1 MTQVETVH
9 LVFKTH
15 LDLGFTDLAANVLR
29 RYIDDFIPGA
39 LKLART
45 MREAGGEEQFG
56 EPRFVWTTGSWLIH
70 TYLEKASPSARREM
84 EAAILAGDILWHAL
98 PFTLHS
104 EVMDADLFRFGLSI
118 AQKLDDRFGHKTI
131 AAKMTDVPG
140 HTRGIVPLLAEAG
153 VTFLH
158 IGVNEAS
165 TVPDVPPLFVWRDE
179 ATRSEIIV
187 NYHGNYGAITTAP
200 GLSHALALTL
210 TGDNLGPPTVESVGA
225 KYAALRE
232 QFPGATVSASSLD
245 AFARELEA
253 IKATLPVVTD
263 EIGDTWIHGV
273 GSDPVKVARFRELS
287 RLRLEWLK
295 KNLLNPSDKRY
306 FDFSEALLCV
316 AEHTWGMDVKLHLK
330 DDFRYSGAEFEAA
343 RRERGYQLMGDSWLE
358 QIDYLDE
365 AWDALEETPTFDDM
379 VNPSPDVAYATPN
392 LNPPSLV
399 GHTPCAPTVMKFSL
413 PNVEIGFDPATGAIN
428 HLQANGRD
436 WADADH
442 PLALLQYDAYAAE
455 DYQRL
460 WKQYIRNKD
469 RADVV
474 EWATW
479 DYTKP
484 RLDAVGARRHHLT
497 PTLVGLYQL
506 TAKTELAELY
516 ARYGRDYDSTASDSF
531 IVQSQF
537 AKTGDEKIDAVIP
550 EQIYLTVT
558 VSTTAPVLELALS
571 WQTKGAN
578 RLPEAYWL
586 SFVPLQ
592 EQGGN
597 WQFQKLGAWIN
608 PEQVVK
614 GGGRTLH
621 AVEEQVVY
629 REPDAQFTLRT
640 LDAPLVAPGRA
651 ELFDIPADPPD
662 MRGGVHVNLYNN
674 KWNTNFPLWWE
685 GDAHFR
691 FRMEFS

>member
-1 MTQVETVH
+1 MSSIPVERVH

-45 MREAGGEEQFG
+45 MREAGGEE
-56 EPRFVWTTGSWLIH
+56 RFIWTTGSWLIH

-84 EAAILAGDILWHAL
+84 EEAILAGDILWHAL

-187 NYHGNYGAITTAP
+187 NYHGSYGEITTAP
-200 GLSHALALTL
+200 GLSHGLALTL

-225 KYAALRE
+225 KFAELRAH
-232 QFPGATVSASSLD
+232 FPGAVVSASSLD

-253 IKATLPVVTD
+253 IKATLPIVTD

-273 GSDPVKVARFRELS
+273 GSDPLKVMMYREFC
-287 RLRLEWLK
+287 RQRRDYLK
-295 KNLLNPSDKRY
+295 QNLLNPNDRRY

-316 AEHTWGMDVKLHLK
+316 AEHTWGMDVKVYLK
-330 DDFRYSGAEFEAA
+330 DDLRYTGSEFEDA
-343 RRERGYQLMGDSWLE
+343 RNEAGFQLMEQSWNE
-358 QIDYLDE
+358 QRAYLDRAVAAIE
-365 AWDALEETPTFDDM
+365 GRRQPASGKALSWFEMMPQ
-379 VNPSPDVAYATPN
+379 PA
-392 LNPPSLV
+392 PSLV
-399 GHTPCAPTVMKFSL
+399 GFTPIPLDQSLQFSL
-413 PNVEIGFDPATGAIN
+413 PSVEIGFDPATGAIN
-428 HLQANGRD
+428 HLQAKGRD

-460 WKQYIRNKD
+460 WEQYIRNKD
-469 RADVV
+469 RKDVV

-484 RLDAVGARRHHLT
+484 GLDVVGAKRHHLT
-497 PTLVGLYQL
+497 PKLIALHHH
-506 TAKTELAELY
+506 K
-516 ARYGRDYDSTASDSF
+516 DSYTDSF
-531 IVQSQF
+531 RLTLEF
-537 AKTGDEKIDAVIP
+537 ADTDDEKINAVLP
-550 EQIYLTVT
+550 EVLYLTVT
-558 VSTTAPVLELALS
+558 ISRDAPTLDMMVLLLS
-571 WQTKGAN
+571 KGAN

-597 WQFQKLGAWIN
+597 WRFQKLGGWVK
-608 PEQVVK
+608 PDQVVK

-621 AVEEQVVY
+621 AVEEQIVY
-629 REPDAQFTLRT
+629 TERKARFTLRT

-662 MRGGVHVNLYNN
+662 MRGGAHINLYNN

-685 GDAHFR
+685 GDASFR
-691 FRMEFS
+691 FRMEFGS